1 MILIRKYGAVGAC
14 IGTIVAEFFVMLY
27 QIIKTREII
36 DFRPNIRNLLKYML
50 KGIIIYIYII
60 IMNNIGINNVYIKL
74 FIQILG
80 SMIIYFVLNMSY
92 IKYDFLFIFRLNLSF
107 YICKYKFYKYLLFS
121 FIFFML

>member
-27 QIIKTREII
+27 QIIKKREII

-60 IMNNIGINNVYIKL
+60 ILNNVGINNVYIKL
-74 FIQILG
+74 FIQVLG
-80 SMIIYFVLNMSY
+80 SVIIYFMFNIRY
-92 IKYDFLFIFRLNLSF
+92 IRYDFLGR
-107 YICKYKFYKYLLFS
+107 KK
-121 FIFFML
+121 

>member
-60 IMNNIGINNVYIKL
+60 IMNKIGINNVYIKL

-92 IKYDFLFIFRLNLSF
+92 IKYDFLGRKKI
-107 YICKYKFYKYLLFS
+107 KQ
-121 FIFFML
+121 

>member
-36 DFRPNIRNLLKYML
+36 DFKLNTRNLLKYML

-60 IMNNIGINNVYIKL
+60 ILNNIGINNLYIKL
-74 FIQILG
+74 FMQVLG
-80 SMIIYFVLNMSY
+80 SVIIYFMLNIRY
-92 IKYDFLFIFRLNLSF
+92 IRYDFLGRKKI
-107 YICKYKFYKYLLFS
+107 K
-121 FIFFML
+121 

>member
-1 MILIRKYGAVGAC
+1 MILIRKYVAVGAC

-92 IKYDFLFIFRLNLSF
+92 IKYDFLGRKKI
-107 YICKYKFYKYLLFS
+107 KQ
-121 FIFFML
+121 

>member
-14 IGTIVAEFFVMLY
+14 IGTIVAEFSVMLY

-36 DFRPNIRNLLKYML
+36 DFKLNTRNLLKYML

-60 IMNNIGINNVYIKL
+60 IMNTIGINNLYIKL

-92 IKYDFLFIFRLNLSF
+92 VKYDFLGR
-107 YICKYKFYKYLLFS
+107 KK
-121 FIFFML
+121 

>member
-1 MILIRKYGAVGAC
+1 LILIRKYGAVGAC

-36 DFRPNIRNLLKYML
+36 DFRLNIRNLLKYML

-92 IKYDFLFIFRLNLSF
+92 IKYDFLGR
-107 YICKYKFYKYLLFS
+107 KK
-121 FIFFML
+121 

>member
-36 DFRPNIRNLLKYML
+36 DFRLNIRNLLKYML

-92 IKYDFLFIFRLNLSF
+92 IKYDFLGRKKI
-107 YICKYKFYKYLLFS
+107 KQ
-121 FIFFML
+121 

>member
-14 IGTIVAEFFVMLY
+14 IGTIVAEFSVMLY

-92 IKYDFLFIFRLNLSF
+92 IKYDFLGRKKI
-107 YICKYKFYKYLLFS
+107 K
-121 FIFFML
+121 